1 MGLDFKT
8 AEFLLSEAERKVSFQ
23 RLLVLGRQNV
33 TMTPFE
39 IAKVKELTGITLR
52 PSGFADEF
60 FRALGATDLSFLDRS
75 AYEGAEVLLDL
86 NQPLPPQYHAR
97 FDAVI
102 DGGTLEHIF
111 NFPAALKSCMEAL
124 ALGGRLMSFT
134 PADGL
139 MGHGFFQF
147 SPELFFRACGS
158 ANGFEVER
166 MLIWYLRSWYEAR
179 DPARVGHR
187 VEASMGGPATLC
199 VTARRCEIK
208 AIFSEW
214 PIQSD
219 YATPRPSV
227 VVEVNPKLNWKDHLI
242 GRVKVLSEL
251 QSRWRIYKGLRA
263 RRLSNTSSFRGLG
276 ETLLSRRTR
285 A

>member
-1 MGLDFKT
+1 MGLDLKT
-8 AEFLLSEAERKVSFQ
+8 AEFLLSEAERKVSFK
-23 RLLVLGRQNV
+23 RLLVLGRQSV
-33 TMTPFE
+33 AMTPFE
-39 IAKVKELTGITLR
+39 TTRVKELTGISLH
-52 PSGFADEF
+52 PSGFADAF

-75 AYEGAEVLLDL
+75 EYEGAEVLLDL
-86 NQPLPPQYHAR
+86 NQPLPPKYHAR

-124 ALGGRLMSFT
+124 ALGGRLMCFT
-134 PADGL
+134 PTDGL

-147 SPELFFRACGS
+147 SPELYFRACGS

-166 MLIWYLRSWYEAR
+166 MLIWYLGRWYEVR
-179 DPARVGHR
+179 DPAQVGHR
-187 VEASMGGPATLC
+187 VEASIGGPATLC

-208 AIFSEW
+208 PIFSEW

-219 YATPRPSV
+219 YAEPMPEA
-227 VVEVNPKLNWKDHLI
+227 EVHPKSLKDRLVS
-242 GRVKVLSEL
+242 RVRVLSEL
-251 QSRWRIYKGLRA
+251 QSRWRIYKGHRA

-276 ETLLSRRTR
+276 ETLLSR
-285 A
+285 

>member
-8 AEFLLSEAERKVSFQ
+8 AEFLLSEAERKVCFQ

-33 TMTPFE
+33 AMTPFE
-39 IAKVKELTGITLR
+39 ITKVKELTGISLQ
-52 PSGFADEF
+52 PSGCADEF
-60 FRALGATDLSFLDRS
+60 FRALGAADLFFLDRS
-75 AYEGAEVLLDL
+75 GYEGAQVLHDL
-86 NQPLPPQYHAR
+86 NQPLPTQYHAR
-97 FDAVI
+97 FDVVI

-147 SPELFFRACGS
+147 SPELFYRACGP

-166 MLIWYLRSWYEAR
+166 MLIFHLSKWYEVR
-179 DPARVGHR
+179 DPAQVSHR
-187 VEASMGGPATLC
+187 VEASVGGPAILC
-199 VTARRCEIK
+199 VTARRREVK
-208 AIFSEW
+208 PVFAEW

-219 YATPRPSV
+219 YAEPRPGKEG
-227 VVEVNPKLNWKDHLI
+227 EVNPKLSLKDLLVS
-242 GRVKVLSEL
+242 RVKVLSEL
-251 QSRWRIYKGLRA
+251 QSRWRIYKGYRA
-263 RRLSNTSSFRGLG
+263 RQLSNTSSFRGLG
-276 ETLLSRRTR
+276 ETLLSR
-285 A
+285 

>member
-8 AEFLLSEAERKVSFQ
+8 AEFLLSEVELKGSFQ

-60 FRALGATDLSFLDRS
+60 FRALGATDLLFLDRS

-111 NFPAALKSCMEAL
+111 NIPVALKSCMEAL
-124 ALGGRLMSFT
+124 VSGGRLTCFT

-166 MLIWYLRSWYEAR
+166 MLIWYSHRWYEAR

-187 VEASMGGPATLC
+187 VEASIGGPAILC
-199 VTARRCEIK
+199 VAARRCEIK
-208 AIFSEW
+208 PIFSEW
-214 PIQSD
+214 PVQSD
-219 YATPRPSV
+219 YAEPRPCTD
-227 VVEVNPKLNWKDHLI
+227 VEANPKLSWKDHLVSQ
-242 GRVKVLSEL
+242 VKVLSEL
-251 QSRWRIYKGLRA
+251 QSRWRIYKGHRS

-276 ETLLSRRTR
+276 ETLLSR
-285 A
+285 

>member
-39 IAKVKELTGITLR
+39 IAKVKELTGVTLR

-75 AYEGAEVLLDL
+75 EYEGADVLHDL

-97 FDAVI
+97 FDTVI

-111 NFPAALKSCMEAL
+111 NLPVALRSCMEAL

-166 MLIWYLRSWYEAR
+166 MLISYLRRWYEVR
-179 DPARVGHR
+179 DPAQVGHR
-187 VEASMGGPATLC
+187 VEASIGGPAILC
-199 VTARRCEIK
+199 VTTRRCEIK
-208 AIFSEW
+208 PIFGEW

-219 YATPRPSV
+219 YAGLRSGIEA
-227 VVEVNPKLNWKDHLI
+227 EVNPKLSLKDRLVT
-242 GRVKVLSEL
+242 RVKVLSEL
-251 QSRWRIYKGLRA
+251 QSRWRIYKGHRA
-263 RRLSNTSSFRGLG
+263 CRLSNTSSFRGLG
-276 ETLLSRRTR
+276 GTLLSR
-285 A
+285 